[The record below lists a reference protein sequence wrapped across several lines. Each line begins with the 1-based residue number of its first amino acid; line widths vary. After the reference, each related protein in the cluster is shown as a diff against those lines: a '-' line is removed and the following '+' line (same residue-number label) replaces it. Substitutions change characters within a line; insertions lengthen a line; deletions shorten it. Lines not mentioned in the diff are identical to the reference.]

1 MALNYAGYNPYPFA
15 QLNTG
20 FTPQQIPQSSPT
32 PSSSFVWVQGE
43 AGAKAYPVQ
52 NSKMV
57 VLFDSEEKRFFI
69 KTTDGSGIPQPL
81 RIFEYTEVTGNKKEA
96 PSVDTSMFVTKD
108 ELNEAINS
116 LKQSQNKPQTNVENV
131 QRKDGNKHGK
141 PSVQ

>member
-1 MALNYAGYNPYPFA
+1 MYNPTYTQANFSPYQYSQPPTFSPPP
-15 QLNTG
+15 L
-20 FTPQQIPQSSPT
+20 QSDP
-32 PSSSFVWVQGE
+32 PMIWVQGE

-81 RIFEYTEVTGNKKEA
+81 RIFEYTEVTDNKKEA

>member
-1 MALNYAGYNPYPFA
+1 MYNPTYTQANFSPYQYSQPPTFSPPP
-15 QLNTG
+15 L
-20 FTPQQIPQSSPT
+20 QSDSPMI
-32 PSSSFVWVQGE
+32 WVQGE